1 MDLSKVEA
9 TIFKLEENGKKIEKI
24 SEAIE
29 KFDKI
34 TNNLKIIPDQIEKNN
49 ASTAV
54 RILDLEKKIEKNKED
69 IIKKFDLLSNKH
81 LVEVESLKED
91 FNLINKTISDQTK
104 KIRKN
109 QILMISILIIIVAT
123 LVFSIFK
130 F

>member
-9 TIFKLEENGKKIEKI
+9 TISKLEENGKKIEKI

-54 RILDLEKKIEKNKED
+54 RILDLEKTIEKNKED
-69 IIKKFDLLSNKH
+69 IVKKFDLLSDKH
-81 LVEVESLKED
+81 LEEVESLKED
-91 FNLINKTISDQTK
+91 FNLLNKTISDQTK

-109 QILMISILIIIVAT
+109 QILMISILIVIVAT

-130 F
+130 L

>member
-1 MDLSKVEA
+1 M
-9 TIFKLEENGKKIEKI
+9 KK
-24 SEAIE
+24 
-29 KFDKI
+29 
-34 TNNLKIIPDQIEKNN
+34 
-49 ASTAV
+49 V

-81 LVEVESLKED
+81 LEEVESLKED

>member
-81 LVEVESLKED
+81 LEEVESLKED

>member
-34 TNNLKIIPDQIEKNN
+34 TNNLKIIPDQ
-49 ASTAV
+49 
-54 RILDLEKKIEKNKED
+54 IEKNKED